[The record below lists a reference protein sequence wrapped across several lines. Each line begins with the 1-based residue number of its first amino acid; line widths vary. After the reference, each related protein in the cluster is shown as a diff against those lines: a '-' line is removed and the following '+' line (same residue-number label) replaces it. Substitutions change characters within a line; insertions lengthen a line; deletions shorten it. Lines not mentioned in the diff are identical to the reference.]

1 MYWMELL
8 AETGILKSEEL
19 DSLMKEADE
28 LVAMTLTSINTAKGN
43 AEK

>member
-1 MYWMELL
+1 MELL

-19 DSLMKEADE
+19 DSLMKKADE
-28 LVAMTLTSINTAKGN
+28 LVATTLTSINTAKGN